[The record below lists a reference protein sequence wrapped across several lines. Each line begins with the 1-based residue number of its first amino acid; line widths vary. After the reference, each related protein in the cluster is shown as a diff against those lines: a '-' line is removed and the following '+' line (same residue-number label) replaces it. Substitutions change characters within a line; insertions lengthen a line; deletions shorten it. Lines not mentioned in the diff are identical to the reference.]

1 MAEFRKVRLMI
12 SSRCTSTVRDGC
24 GRISMTELR
33 QRLQD
38 NLSGE
43 RLCGEPLFEVWISDN
58 APDQSQGDLE
68 TAWDK
73 SLEEVR
79 TADIVLALYTGE
91 AGWAP
96 KPGEMGVCHAEFQE
110 AWNNGPARLKVVR
123 ILDVEVQPKDAH
135 ELARDKAFQTYFGA
149 LNPTSSAAV
158 NAEDIIARSREAVRE
173 AVAGLVKLGGREA
186 RKGRFAYGTPLD
198 WSRMDFAHRK
208 RAMEE
213 ALGRAL
219 TDLGAR
225 EFGSGWLWPLGD
237 SALLTLCHGLP
248 AAFGVAA
255 AREMVGQPFLQD
267 HLFLGKV
274 VRRREKPAG
283 PLHLVACLKNVTETQ
298 AMRQLGFPDAT
309 IVSTPFGVYVS
320 DPVQKIQMIFL
331 ANCRDPTTTGHA
343 VTRLVEWLDSTGEA
357 ANLARRAIGRRKIVQ
372 AILDSK
378 GH

>member
-12 SSRCTSTVRDGC
+12 SSRCNSMVRDGD
-24 GRISMTELR
+24 GRISMTEVR
-33 QRLQD
+33 QRLQH
-38 NLSGE
+38 NLTVE
-43 RLCGEPLFEVWISDN
+43 KLCGELLFEVWISDN

-79 TADIVLALYTGE
+79 KADIVLALYTGE

-96 KPGEMGVCHAEFQE
+96 KAGELGVCHAEFQE

-123 ILDVEVQPKDAH
+123 IPDVVTRAKDAH
-135 ELARDKAFQTYFGA
+135 ERARDEAFQAYFGA
-149 LNPTSSAAV
+149 LNPTSSAAA
-158 NAEDIIARSREAVRE
+158 NAEEIVARSREAVRE

-208 RAMEE
+208 RAMET
-213 ALGRAL
+213 ALGRGLA
-219 TDLGAR
+219 DLGAH
-225 EFGSGWLWPLGD
+225 EFGAGWLWPLAD
-237 SALLTLCHGLP
+237 TALLTICHGLP
-248 AAFGVAA
+248 AAFGVGA

-267 HLFLGKV
+267 HVFLGKV
-274 VRRREKPAG
+274 VRRREKPSG

-320 DPVQKIQMIFL
+320 DPLQKIQMIFL
-331 ANCRDPTTTGHA
+331 ANCRDPTTTSHA
-343 VTRLVEWLDSTGEA
+343 LTRLVEWLDSTGEA
-357 ANLARRAIGRRKIVQ
+357 ANLARRAIGRRKIVR
-372 AILDSK
+372 AILDLK
-378 GH
+378 GD